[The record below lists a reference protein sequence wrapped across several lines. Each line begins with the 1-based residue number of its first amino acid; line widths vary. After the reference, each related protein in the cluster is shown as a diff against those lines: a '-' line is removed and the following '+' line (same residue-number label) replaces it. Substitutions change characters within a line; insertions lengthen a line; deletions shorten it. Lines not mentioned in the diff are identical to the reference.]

1 MELSGKRIVLGVT
14 GGIAAY
20 KSAELVR
27 LLVKQGPEGLVAGEI
42 AAGRLKPLLRDY
54 LPEPRPMHL
63 IYLPD
68 RRPRPRLQCFVD
80 FVMATLGQ

>member
-1 MELSGKRIVLGVT
+1 
-14 GGIAAY
+14 
-20 KSAELVR
+20 
-27 LLVKQGPEGLVAGEI
+27 
-42 AAGRLKPLLRDY
+42 LKPLLRDY

-80 FVMATLGQ
+80 FVMGWAVDGVSHG

>member
-1 MELSGKRIVLGVT
+1 
-14 GGIAAY
+14 
-20 KSAELVR
+20 
-27 LLVKQGPEGLVAGEI
+27 GLVLQPTALLAGEI

-80 FVMATLGQ
+80 FVMTTLGQ